1 MTAAGR
7 DPDVK
12 FSDQLL
18 PVPDSKKIDVKEYL
32 NTVILSHADNPT
44 YKMDETAVE
53 RVVIFEEEFRA
64 QGFDMENNIL
74 ELEGVLNKSVT
85 NILKLAMVV
94 ACLRETME
102 KIDTGWDQQFVVLE
116 SDVEAAGIIV
126 KDSINCFKTFKV
138 NVFQIIIL

>member
-1 MTAAGR
+1 
-7 DPDVK
+7 
-12 FSDQLL
+12 
-18 PVPDSKKIDVKEYL
+18 
-32 NTVILSHADNPT
+32 
-44 YKMDETAVE
+44 MDETAVE

-102 KIDTGWDQQFVVLE
+102 KIETGRDQQFVVLE

-138 NVFQIIIL
+138 NVLQIIIL